1 MLWVD
6 DDADSAWF
14 VLSDSKGRGTV
25 EKHRAETAAWVARYQ
40 GDYEGEPGNTTPKNK
55 LLPLPAGCFVLCVSG

>member
-25 EKHRAETAAWVARYQ
+25 DKHRAETAAWVARYQ
-40 GDYEGEPGNTTPKNK
+40 GD
-55 LLPLPAGCFVLCVSG
+55 